1 MRGENTMEKRKLTAG
16 QVLKF
21 LIPSLLGAAL
31 FLIPMKIDGKF
42 VLGVSL
48 LCDVIQKW
56 MTPIVDQLSILF
68 LGVAAGVPILVK
80 LCKPKFITENKTMRS
95 LFDISPVIMGVR
107 IVGFIYVVCYL
118 FQVGPE
124 FIWNPATG
132 GEAYYIVT
140 TILTLM
146 VGTCFLIS
154 LLTDFGIMDYVG
166 ILVRSLMR
174 PLFTLPGRASLDC
187 IASWVGSSLTGA
199 LLTSGQY
206 KDGYYTKR
214 EACVIMTC
222 FSTAAFSFIFILAR
236 TCGLEDY
243 FLPSVLVI
251 YAAVI
256 PCAIILPRVYPLNKA
271 KDEYAEGT
279 TEIKEEVPQDV
290 SKSRWAL
297 ECAVDRAAQMNGK
310 KFLIKG
316 VQSICSVWFDVLPMV
331 MFVACTGMI
340 INEYTP
346 IFKILT
352 MPFVPILNLM
362 GFAEAEVAAPMLL
375 TGFLDQFLPIAMAGA
390 ITNISTR
397 FFIFCMAIAQ
407 IIYLSEIGVMMLR
420 SKVDFNLAKI
430 FLVFF
435 ERTILSMPIIW
446 GLTKLLIH

>member
-1 MRGENTMEKRKLTAG
+1 MEKRKLTAG

-56 MTPIVDQLSILF
+56 MTPIVDQLSILV

-124 FIWNPATG
+124 FIWNPAPG

-206 KDGYYTKR
+206 K
-214 EACVIMTC
+214 E
-222 FSTAAFSFIFILAR
+222 
-236 TCGLEDY
+236 E
-243 FLPSVLVI
+243 
-251 YAAVI
+251 I
-256 PCAIILPRVYPLNKA
+256 P
-271 KDEYAEGT
+271 
-279 TEIKEEVPQDV
+279 
-290 SKSRWAL
+290 
-297 ECAVDRAAQMNGK
+297 
-310 KFLIKG
+310 
-316 VQSICSVWFDVLPMV
+316 
-331 MFVACTGMI
+331 
-340 INEYTP
+340 
-346 IFKILT
+346 
-352 MPFVPILNLM
+352 
-362 GFAEAEVAAPMLL
+362 
-375 TGFLDQFLPIAMAGA
+375 
-390 ITNISTR
+390 
-397 FFIFCMAIAQ
+397 
-407 IIYLSEIGVMMLR
+407 
-420 SKVDFNLAKI
+420 
-430 FLVFF
+430 
-435 ERTILSMPIIW
+435 
-446 GLTKLLIH
+446 H

>member
-1 MRGENTMEKRKLTAG
+1 MEKRKLTTA
-16 QVLKF
+16 QILKF
-21 LIPSLLGAAL
+21 LIPSLMGAAL
-31 FLIPMKIDGKF
+31 FLIPMKIGGKY

-48 LCDVIQKW
+48 LCDVIQQW
-56 MTPIVDQLSILF
+56 MTPIVDQCSILF
-68 LGVAAGVPILVK
+68 LAIASALPIVAK
-80 LCKPKFITENKTMRS
+80 LLKPKFIMENKTMRS
-95 LFDISPVIMGVR
+95 LFDVSPVIMGVR
-107 IVGFIYVVCYL
+107 IIGLIYVVCYL
-118 FQVGPE
+118 FQIGPE
-124 FIWNPATG
+124 CIWNPATG

-199 LLTSGQY
+199 LLTSSQY
-206 KDGYYTKR
+206 KDGFYTKR

-236 TCGLEDY
+236 TCGLEEY
-243 FLPSVLVI
+243 FLPSVLTI

-256 PCAIILPRVYPLNKA
+256 PCAIILPRVYPLNRA
-271 KDEYAEGT
+271 KDEYVSDDI
-279 TEIKEEVPQDV
+279 EIKEDVPQNI
-290 SKSRWAL
+290 SKTRWAL
-297 ECAVDRAAQMNGK
+297 ECAVDRASEMNVK
-310 KFLIKG
+310 KFLLKG
-316 VQSICSVWFDVLPMV
+316 VQSLASVWFDVLPMV

-340 INEYTP
+340 VNEYTP
-346 IFKILT
+346 IFKVLT

-390 ITNISTR
+390 ITSISTR

-420 SKVDFNLAKI
+420 SKVDFNLGKI
-430 FLVFF
+430 FLVFI

-446 GLTKLLIH
+446 ALTKLLIH